1 MEVARSSASAQTGG
15 DVDVYVLVYWKLLTN
30 GYLDGGNSASTCI
43 ALYIVLLPVL
53 PDTDNTTFYY

>member
-1 MEVARSSASAQTGG
+1 MEVARSSAGAQTGG
-15 DVDVYVLVYWKLLTN
+15 DVEVYVLVYWKLLAN
-30 GYLDGGNSASTCI
+30 GYLGGGSSASTCI